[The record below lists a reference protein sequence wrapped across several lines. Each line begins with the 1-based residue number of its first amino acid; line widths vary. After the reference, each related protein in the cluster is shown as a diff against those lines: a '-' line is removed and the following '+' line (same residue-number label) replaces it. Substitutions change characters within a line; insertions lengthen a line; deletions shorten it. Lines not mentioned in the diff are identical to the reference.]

1 MTRISELLLPA
12 LSLPGVAA
20 RVGEFLYR
28 RADASGDIHP
38 DDAAR
43 GTVEGPDSDRIAVV
57 GETGMISLGVR
68 THQISLPAFLAR
80 HHATRT
86 GRGVDW
92 SIAPLPSSRLR
103 EAPAVIA
110 RAEGD
115 LAGADAVVLLA
126 GITDV
131 LRVTST
137 RAWRRHMRGALDAL
151 RVHVPGEAWILVAD
165 IPPLDNAGSL
175 SRPARVAAGAHAQA
189 LNRHTREVVDGLPF
203 TRAVTFPDE
212 LTRALWRPEGEESRY
227 QRTYRSW
234 GAHLSEALVDARG
247 GVSAAGAPAA

>member
-1 MTRISELLLPA
+1 MRRLLAPLLHVIA
-12 LSLPGVAA
+12 LPGIAA

-28 RADASGDIHP
+28 RSDASGDIHP
-38 DDAAR
+38 DDAAH
-43 GTVEGPDSDRIAVV
+43 GIVEGPDPDRIAVV

-68 THQISLPAFLAR
+68 THQIALPAFLAR

-86 GRGVDW
+86 GRGVAW
-92 SIAPLPSSRLR
+92 SIAPLPGSRLR

-115 LAGADAVVLLA
+115 LARADAVVILA

-131 LRVTST
+131 LRVTSV
-137 RAWRRHMRGALDAL
+137 RAWRRQMRAAIDAL
-151 RVHVPGEAWILVAD
+151 RAHLPRDAWILVAD

-175 SRPARVAAGAHAQA
+175 SRPARLAAGVHAQA
-189 LNRHTREVVDGLPF
+189 LNRHTRDVIDGLPR
-203 TRAVTFPDE
+203 TRAVPFPEE
-212 LTRALWRPEGEESRY
+212 LTRALWRPESEESRY

-234 GAHLSEALVDARG
+234 GAHLSEALADAR
-247 GVSAAGAPAA
+247 A